1 MPQKGLKLWPFW
13 GIKLRPFLG
22 IKLIPILWAIFLQ
35 NHIDGEF
42 LKKWR
47 ENRGDN
53 FCDFVKKNS

>member
-1 MPQKGLKLWPFW
+1 MPQKGLKLWPFG

-22 IKLIPILWAIFLQ
+22 IKLIPILWAFFLQ

-42 LKKWR
+42 LKKSR

-53 FCDFVKKNS
+53 FCDFVKKN